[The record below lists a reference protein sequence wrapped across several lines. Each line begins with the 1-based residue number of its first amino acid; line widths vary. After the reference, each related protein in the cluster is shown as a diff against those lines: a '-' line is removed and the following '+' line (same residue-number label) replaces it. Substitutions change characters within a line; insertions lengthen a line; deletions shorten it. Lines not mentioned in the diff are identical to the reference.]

1 MRDILFRGKRI
12 DNAEWVYGQYAYLL
26 NARTEDG
33 EPIKHMIVDGTPFGQ
48 TVIPS
53 TVGQYTGL
61 TDQNGVKIFEGD
73 IVVWTSKV
81 LRLIGNYTYCFDG
94 YHEGDVLKVVC
105 NKAGFMLARL
115 DDSVPDVP
123 NGSRK
128 IDNYEFWNFH
138 RLLEVIGNIH
148 DNLEFMEAQDD

>member
-1 MRDILFRGKRI
+1 MREILFRGKRI
-12 DNAEWVYGQYAYLL
+12 DNGEWVYGQYAYLL

-48 TVIPS
+48 TVDPS

-61 TDQNGVKIFEGD
+61 TDKNGKKIFDGD

-81 LRLIGNYTYCFDG
+81 TRLIGNYTYCFDG

-105 NKAGFMLARL
+105 NEAGFMLARL
-115 DDSVPDVP
+115 DDSIPDVP
-123 NGSRK
+123 NGSSK
-128 IDNYEFWNFH
+128 IDNYAFWNFH

-148 DNLEFMEAQDD
+148 DNPELMEEH